1 MSDRPRPH
9 LSAVRRPPGDT
20 STQRAADDTA
30 PFASNRALESTPRHR
45 IVIVGG
51 GAGGLE
57 LAARLG
63 RLPRLHDGAE
73 VLLVDAQLTHFW
85 KPLLHEVAAGTL
97 PPQANQAEFL
107 QQARRHRFRFH
118 LGRMQSLERAHRR
131 IWLAPLEDDDDREVA
146 PRRAVRYDT
155 LVIAIGSIVNDFGTP
170 GVGDHATALDTDED
184 ARRFHRRLLAAC
196 ARAEIEDDPVD
207 IVIVGGGATGVEL
220 AAELRESVRT
230 IAGYGATLSRMAA
243 PVRLS
248 VVEATPR
255 LLGALPAAVA
265 DRARADLEDSGVQ
278 LLLGQRVTKVSSREV
293 TLESGGT
300 LSADLCVWAAG
311 IQGPPTLRD
320 LDGLELDRTRR
331 LVVRPDLRT
340 TRDAN
345 VFAFG
350 DCASIAAADA
360 QVPATAQAAQQ
371 QADHLARVLPRL
383 LDGDAILP
391 PFRYRERGSLVS
403 LGSRRATGELASP
416 AIGRSVVLYGLLA
429 RLAYWALQRRHV
441 ATLHGYGRA
450 VLMMIGWGLS
460 ASARS
465 RVKLH

>member
-1 MSDRPRPH
+1 MFDRPRPH
-9 LSAVRRPPGDT
+9 LSAVRRPTRDT
-20 STQRAADDTA
+20 STESVADDTA
-30 PFASNRALESTPRHR
+30 PFASNRAMETTQRHR

-63 RLPRLHDGAE
+63 RSPRMHQRAE

-97 PPQANQAEFL
+97 PPHANQAEFL

-118 LGRMQSLERAHRR
+118 LGRMQSLERAQRR
-131 IWLAPLEDDDDREVA
+131 VWLAPLEDDDGREVA

-170 GVGDHATALDTDED
+170 GVGDHASVLDNDED

-230 IAGYGATLSRMAA
+230 IAGYGATLSRMAT

-255 LLGALPAAVA
+255 LLGALPHAVA
-265 DRARADLEDSGVQ
+265 DRARTDLEDSGVQ
-278 LLLGQRVTKVSSREV
+278 VLLEQRVTKVSPREV
-293 TLESGGT
+293 TLESGTT

-320 LDGLELDRTRR
+320 LDGLELDRARR

-350 DCASIAAADA
+350 DCASIPGADA

-383 LDGDAILP
+383 LDGDAALP

-416 AIGRSVVLYGLLA
+416 AIGGSVFLYGFLA

-450 VLMMIGWGLS
+450 VLMMIGWALS